1 MNEQPQKKTMVVGI
15 VGGVACG
22 KSQVTQMLGKMG
34 ASVISADKIAHH
46 VLCLPDIVE
55 ALIQAFGVG
64 ILTDSSAG
72 TARSEPTID
81 RKKLGALVFGSRID
95 SNASQRRKLLESIV
109 HPRIREIAKSQLES
123 MQALPSVNTIVL
135 DAPLLI
141 EGGWLPF
148 CDKVIY
154 VDAPD
159 ELREAWAVR
168 RGWSAEEFRNRES
181 AQMSLADKKKK
192 ATDVLQN
199 VSDLNHLRIGL
210 AQILDN
216 WRGK

>member
-1 MNEQPQKKTMVVGI
+1 
-15 VGGVACG
+15 
-22 KSQVTQMLGKMG
+22 
-34 ASVISADKIAHH
+34 
-46 VLCLPDIVE
+46 
-55 ALIQAFGVG
+55 
-64 ILTDSSAG
+64 
-72 TARSEPTID
+72 
-81 RKKLGALVFGSRID
+81 
-95 SNASQRRKLLESIV
+95 
-109 HPRIREIAKSQLES
+109 

-199 VSDLNHLRIGL
+199 VSDLNQLRIGL